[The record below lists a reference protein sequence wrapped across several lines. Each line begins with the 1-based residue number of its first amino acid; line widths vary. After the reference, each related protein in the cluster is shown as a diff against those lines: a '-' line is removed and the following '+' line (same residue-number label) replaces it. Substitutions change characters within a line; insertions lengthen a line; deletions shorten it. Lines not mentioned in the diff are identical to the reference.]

1 MRKVDRFTK
10 VMLAV
15 IAAGLWVLILRPVV
29 VPGSVRAA
37 AGKQVP
43 VAKVLRAERFEVVDS
58 SGKVRAALE
67 TLPDGSP
74 GLTLRDKDGQMR
86 AWLSLLPDGS
96 PGLTLRDKDGQMR
109 AGLLLSNGSPGL
121 SLWGKDGKGGAML
134 AVRADGS
141 PELALYDKDGRL
153 VWQTP

>member
-86 AWLSLLPDGS
+86 A
-96 PGLTLRDKDGQMR
+96 
-109 AGLLLSNGSPGL
+109 GLLLSNGSPGL